1 METKFVSNCAD
12 EIESF
17 KLREF
22 KEGISP
28 QGRFKSRSVAPIML
42 SAKTHLMMTPMTP
55 LDKRLA
61 LCKAVYLLH
70 WISPVVFIKHCICVH
85 VVWGEAHS
93 SLYQHC
99 SKQGQISVKH
109 TSIKHKR
116 SIIYN
121 RSDSKTTGSVAFS
134 LEWKRVKHFI
144 HSQHRDNNK
153 TISVGGQQI
162 AWCLPE
168 QHEGKESY
176 VHWPIAPVHPGW
188 VPNTLTSYSC
198 CHGWS
203 WIYY

>member
-42 SAKTHLMMTPMTP
+42 SAKTHLMMTSMTP

-61 LCKAVYLLH
+61 LCEAVYLLH

-93 SLYQHC
+93 SLHGVSQ
-99 SKQGQISVKH
+99 S
-109 TSIKHKR
+109 
-116 SIIYN
+116 N
-121 RSDSKTTGSVAFS
+121 M
-134 LEWKRVKHFI
+134 RVKSPMFI
-144 HSQHRDNNK
+144 GLLPQCILGGFPTHWHHIAAVMVDLEFIIKNTNLGEFHWHL
-153 TISVGGQQI
+153 TII
-162 AWCLPE
+162 
-168 QHEGKESY
+168 
-176 VHWPIAPVHPGW
+176 
-188 VPNTLTSYSC
+188 
-198 CHGWS
+198 
-203 WIYY
+203 